1 MYYMLP
7 FTEHSVTAICK
18 GHEGI
23 FLSMKKELLTQLR
36 KWKDRLPLWSV
47 LPMQGAW
54 AQSLVRELKVPR
66 AASKSQH
73 AAMKMGDP
81 ACSR

>member
-1 MYYMLP
+1 
-7 FTEHSVTAICK
+7 
-18 GHEGI
+18 
-23 FLSMKKELLTQLR
+23 MKKELLTQLR

-73 AAMKMGDP
+73 AAMKMEIPHAG
-81 ACSR
+81 